1 MFHELFLVIYII
13 NSFNL
18 HNNTMRQV
26 IISLSQIRNLMV
38 QEQAFS
44 ESITMNIIMPF
55 VLLLKK

>member
-1 MFHELFLVIYII
+1 
-13 NSFNL
+13 
-18 HNNTMRQV
+18 MRQV

-55 VLLLKK
+55 VLLLKKIKQTNKKT

>member
-26 IISLSQIRNLMV
+26 IISSQIRNLMV

>member
-1 MFHELFLVIYII
+1 MFHELFLVIYVI

>member
-26 IISLSQIRNLMV
+26 IIPLSQIRNLMV

-44 ESITMNIIMPF
+44 ESITMNITMPF

>member
-1 MFHELFLVIYII
+1 MFHELFLVICII